1 MRYYND
7 MESLLETIKMGFI
20 LNMKDNNGYF
30 EMFNSILLIFL
41 FSYIVKNQS
50 LLNYISENSF
60 EKMLSFF
67 CKKPV
72 SVKIDG
78 KRSTRTSDYI
88 CRTDNLFSNRFQAI
102 WHYINISHNNPTIY
116 SVKEFATSSNNY
128 DDYRMAGSDCNEKTN
143 KMTNDIFINHYRP
156 FYNRHNYYYL

>member
-30 EMFNSILLIFL
+30 EMFNSIILIFL

-67 CKKPV
+67 
-72 SVKIDG
+72 
-78 KRSTRTSDYI
+78 
-88 CRTDNLFSNRFQAI
+88 L
-102 WHYINISHNNPTIY
+102 
-116 SVKEFATSSNNY
+116 
-128 DDYRMAGSDCNEKTN
+128 
-143 KMTNDIFINHYRP
+143 
-156 FYNRHNYYYL
+156 

>member
-30 EMFNSILLIFL
+30 NMINSMILIFL
-41 FSYIVKNQS
+41 FSYITKNQS

-72 SVKIDG
+72 CVKIDG

-88 CRTDNLFSNRFQAI
+88 CRTDN
-102 WHYINISHNNPTIY
+102 
-116 SVKEFATSSNNY
+116 
-128 DDYRMAGSDCNEKTN
+128 
-143 KMTNDIFINHYRP
+143 
-156 FYNRHNYYYL
+156 